1 MLEQYKEIWAIKTL
15 VDITKTGDVRGN
27 GKPRNQ
33 QRNFET
39 LTQTVSILAQP
50 WEVKPP
56 TKDAW
61 SRYYKPYKEA
71 GAEFGTIHG
80 FTQEVVAD
88 LTVWTWRFG
97 IEHIGV
103 FGENGIMI
111 RNQLQD
117 TPIITGLDEN
127 CALETPV
134 FDTNSKVH
142 CNVLII
148 CETLL

>member
-56 TKDAW
+56 TKDTW
-61 SRYYKPYKEA
+61 SKYHKQ
-71 GAEFGTIHG
+71 FI
-80 FTQEVVAD
+80 
-88 LTVWTWRFG
+88 
-97 IEHIGV
+97 
-103 FGENGIMI
+103 
-111 RNQLQD
+111 
-117 TPIITGLDEN
+117 
-127 CALETPV
+127 
-134 FDTNSKVH
+134 
-142 CNVLII
+142 
-148 CETLL
+148 